1 MKPMLAHVWIDM
13 ISIHGLSKRQHK
25 LAQLL
30 WRVQDVDEH
39 RLLIKSLEGRDRIDA
54 QGLTEIMIQEFL
66 WETLDEDWES
76 KDLCDTV
83 IDRARS
89 SS

>member
-1 MKPMLAHVWIDM
+1 M

-30 WRVQDVDEH
+30 WSVQDVEQH
-39 RLLIKSLEGRDRIDA
+39 ILFLKSLEGRDRIDA
-54 QGLTEIMIQEFL
+54 HGLTEIMIQEFL

-76 KDLCDTV
+76 KELSSTV

-89 SS
+89 S

>member
-1 MKPMLAHVWIDM
+1 M

-30 WRVQDVDEH
+30 WSVQDVDEH
-39 RLLIKSLEGRDRIDA
+39 RQLIKSLEGRDRIDA
-54 QGLTEIMIQEFL
+54 HGITEIMIQEFL
-66 WETLDEDWES
+66 WETLDEDYES
-76 KDLCDTV
+76 REVCDTV

-89 SS
+89 SN

>member
-1 MKPMLAHVWIDM
+1 M

-30 WRVQDVDEH
+30 WSVQDVEQH
-39 RLLIKSLEGRDRIDA
+39 MQLIKSLEGRDRIDA

-66 WETLDEDWES
+66 WETLDEDYES
-76 KDLCDTV
+76 REVCDTV

-89 SS
+89 S

>member
-1 MKPMLAHVWIDM
+1 M
-13 ISIHGLSKRQHK
+13 IEIHGLTKRQHK

-30 WRVQDVDEH
+30 WTMQDVEQH
-39 RLLIKSLEGRDRIDA
+39 ILLVKSLEGRDRIDA
-54 QGLTEIMIQEFL
+54 HGLTEIMIQEFL
-66 WETLDEDWES
+66 WETLDEDYES
-76 KDLCDTV
+76 RELCSTV

>member
-1 MKPMLAHVWIDM
+1 M
-13 ISIHGLSKRQHK
+13 ISIHGLTKRQHK

-30 WRVQDVDEH
+30 WSVQDVDEH

-54 QGLTEIMIQEFL
+54 HGITEIMIQEFL
-66 WETLDEDWES
+66 WETLDEDYES
-76 KDLCDTV
+76 REVCDTV

-89 SS
+89 S

>member
-1 MKPMLAHVWIDM
+1 M
-13 ISIHGLSKRQHK
+13 ITIHGLSKRQIK

-30 WRVQDVDEH
+30 WSVQDVEQH
-39 RLLIKSLEGRDRIDA
+39 RLLMQSLQGRDRVDA

-76 KDLCDTV
+76 KELCHSV

-89 SS
+89 S

>member
-1 MKPMLAHVWIDM
+1 M
-13 ISIHGLSKRQHK
+13 IAIQGLTKRQLK

-30 WRVQDVDEH
+30 WSVQDVAEH
-39 RLLIKSLEGRDRIDA
+39 RLLMQSLQGRDRIDA
-54 QGLTEIMIQEFL
+54 AGLTEIMIQEFL

-76 KDLCDTV
+76 KEVCSDL

-89 SS
+89 S

>member
-1 MKPMLAHVWIDM
+1 M
-13 ISIHGLSKRQHK
+13 IAIQGLTKRQLK

-30 WRVQDVDEH
+30 WSVQDVAEH
-39 RLLIKSLEGRDRIDA
+39 RLLMQSLQGRDRMDA

-76 KDLCDTV
+76 RELSSTV

-89 SS
+89 S

>member
-1 MKPMLAHVWIDM
+1 M
-13 ISIHGLSKRQHK
+13 IEIHGLTKRQHK

-30 WRVQDVDEH
+30 WSAQDVEQH
-39 RLLIKSLEGRDRIDA
+39 IRFIKSLEGRDRVDA
-54 QGLTEIMIQEFL
+54 HGITEIIIQEFL

-76 KDLCDTV
+76 KELCSTV

-89 SS
+89 S

>member
-1 MKPMLAHVWIDM
+1 M
-13 ISIHGLSKRQHK
+13 ITIHGLSKRQHK

-30 WRVQDVDEH
+30 WRVQDVEQH
-39 RLLIKSLEGRDRIDA
+39 MQLIKSLEGRDRIDA

-83 IDRARS
+83 IDRARIS
-89 SS
+89 S

>member
-1 MKPMLAHVWIDM
+1 M
-13 ISIHGLSKRQHK
+13 ITIQGLSKRQHK

-39 RLLIKSLEGRDRIDA
+39 RLLMQSLEGRDRIDA

-66 WETLDEDWES
+66 WETLDEDCES

-89 SS
+89 SR

>member
-1 MKPMLAHVWIDM
+1 M

-30 WRVQDVDEH
+30 WSVQDVEQH
-39 RLLIKSLEGRDRIDA
+39 MQLIKSLEGRDRIDA
-54 QGLTEIMIQEFL
+54 HGLTEIMIQEFL

-76 KDLCDTV
+76 KELCSDV
-83 IDRARS
+83 IDRARIS
-89 SS
+89 S

>member
-1 MKPMLAHVWIDM
+1 M

-30 WRVQDVDEH
+30 WSVQDVEQH
-39 RLLIKSLEGRDRIDA
+39 MQLIKSLEGRDRIDA
-54 QGLTEIMIQEFL
+54 HGITEIMIQEFL
-66 WETLDEDWES
+66 WETLDEDYES
-76 KDLCDTV
+76 RDVCDTV

-89 SS
+89 S

>member
-1 MKPMLAHVWIDM
+1 M

-30 WRVQDVDEH
+30 WSLQDVEQH
-39 RLLIKSLEGRDRIDA
+39 MQLIKSLEGRDRIDA
-54 QGLTEIMIQEFL
+54 HGLTEIMIQEFL

-83 IDRARS
+83 IDRARIS
-89 SS
+89 S

>member
-1 MKPMLAHVWIDM
+1 M

-30 WRVQDVDEH
+30 WSVQDVDQH
-39 RLLIKSLEGRDRIDA
+39 MQLIKSLEGRDRIDA
-54 QGLTEIMIQEFL
+54 HGLTEIMIQEFL

-83 IDRARS
+83 IDRARIS
-89 SS
+89 S

>member
-1 MKPMLAHVWIDM
+1 M
-13 ISIHGLSKRQHK
+13 IAIHGLSKRQLK

-30 WRVQDVDEH
+30 WSVQDVAEH
-39 RLLIKSLEGRDRIDA
+39 RLLMQSLQGRDRIDA
-54 QGLTEIMIQEFL
+54 AGLTEIMIQEFL

-76 KDLCDTV
+76 RELCSTV

-89 SS
+89 S

>member
-1 MKPMLAHVWIDM
+1 M
-13 ISIHGLSKRQHK
+13 IAIQGLTKRQLK

-30 WRVQDVDEH
+30 WSVQDVAEH
-39 RLLIKSLEGRDRIDA
+39 RLLMQSLQGRDRIDA
-54 QGLTEIMIQEFL
+54 AGLTEIMIQEFL

-76 KDLCDTV
+76 RELCSTV

-89 SS
+89 S

>member
-1 MKPMLAHVWIDM
+1 M
-13 ISIHGLSKRQHK
+13 ITIHGLTKRQLK

-30 WRVQDVDEH
+30 WSVQDVDEH
-39 RLLIKSLEGRDRIDA
+39 RLLIKSLQGRDRIDA
-54 QGLTEIMIQEFL
+54 HGITEIMIQEFL
-66 WETLDEDWES
+66 WETLDEDYES
-76 KDLCDTV
+76 REVCDTV

>member
-1 MKPMLAHVWIDM
+1 M
-13 ISIHGLSKRQHK
+13 ITIHGLSKRQIK

-30 WRVQDVDEH
+30 WSVQDVEQH
-39 RLLIKSLEGRDRIDA
+39 RLLMQSLQGRDRVDA

-66 WETLDEDWES
+66 WETLDDDEES
-76 KDLCDTV
+76 QQVCSDL
-83 IDRARS
+83 IDRVS

>member
-1 MKPMLAHVWIDM
+1 M
-13 ISIHGLSKRQHK
+13 ITIQGLSKRQLK

-30 WRVQDVDEH
+30 WSVQDVDEH

-66 WETLDEDWES
+66 WETLDEDYES
-76 KDLCDTV
+76 KDMSSTV
-83 IDRARS
+83 IDRARGG
-89 SS
+89 

>member
-1 MKPMLAHVWIDM
+1 M
-13 ISIHGLSKRQHK
+13 ISIHGLTKRQHK

-30 WRVQDVDEH
+30 WSVQDVEQH
-39 RLLIKSLEGRDRIDA
+39 ILFLKSLEGRDRIDA
-54 QGLTEIMIQEFL
+54 HGLTEIMIQEFL

-76 KDLCDTV
+76 KELCSTV

-89 SS
+89 S

>member
-1 MKPMLAHVWIDM
+1 M
-13 ISIHGLSKRQHK
+13 ITIQGLSKRQHK

-30 WRVQDVDEH
+30 WSIQDVEV
-39 RLLIKSLEGRDRIDA
+39 LNGVINGLESSDRIDA

-76 KDLCDTV
+76 KELCSTV

-89 SS
+89 S

>member
-1 MKPMLAHVWIDM
+1 M
-13 ISIHGLSKRQHK
+13 ITIHGLSKRQIK

-30 WRVQDVDEH
+30 WSVQDVEQH
-39 RLLIKSLEGRDRIDA
+39 RLLMQSLQGRDRVDA

-66 WETLDEDWES
+66 WETLDDDLES
-76 KDLCDTV
+76 KELCHSV

-89 SS
+89 S

>member
-1 MKPMLAHVWIDM
+1 VIAIQ
-13 ISIHGLSKRQHK
+13 GLSKRQLK

-30 WRVQDVDEH
+30 WSVQDVEQH
-39 RLLIKSLEGRDRIDA
+39 RVLMQSLQGRDRIDA

-66 WETLDEDWES
+66 WETLDEDYES
-76 KDLCDTV
+76 KDMSSTV

-89 SS
+89 S

>member
-1 MKPMLAHVWIDM
+1 M
-13 ISIHGLSKRQHK
+13 IAIQGLSKRQLK

-30 WRVQDVDEH
+30 WSVQDVAEH
-39 RLLIKSLEGRDRIDA
+39 RLLMQSLQGRDRMDA

-76 KDLCDTV
+76 RELCSTV

-89 SS
+89 G

>member
-1 MKPMLAHVWIDM
+1 M
-13 ISIHGLSKRQHK
+13 IEIQGLNQRQLK
-25 LAQLL
+25 LCDLL
-30 WRVQDVDEH
+30 WSVQDVAQH
-39 RLLIKSLEGRDRIDA
+39 RMLMHSLQGRDRIDA
-54 QGLTEIMIQEFL
+54 HGLTEIMIQEYL

-76 KDLCDTV
+76 RELCSTV

>member
-1 MKPMLAHVWIDM
+1 M
-13 ISIHGLSKRQHK
+13 ISIHGLTKRQHK

-30 WRVQDVDEH
+30 WSVQDVEQH
-39 RLLIKSLEGRDRIDA
+39 QQLIKSLEGRDRIDA
-54 QGLTEIMIQEFL
+54 HGLTEIMIQEFL

-76 KDLCDTV
+76 KELCSTV

-89 SS
+89 S

>member
-1 MKPMLAHVWIDM
+1 M
-13 ISIHGLSKRQHK
+13 IAIQGLSKRQLK

-30 WRVQDVDEH
+30 WSVQDVEQH
-39 RLLIKSLEGRDRIDA
+39 RVLMQSLQGRDRIDA

-66 WETLDEDWES
+66 WETLDEDYES
-76 KDLCDTV
+76 KDMSSTV

-89 SS
+89 S

>member
-1 MKPMLAHVWIDM
+1 M
-13 ISIHGLSKRQHK
+13 ISIHGLTKRQLK

-39 RLLIKSLEGRDRIDA
+39 RLVIKSLEGRDRIDA
-54 QGLTEIMIQEFL
+54 HGLTEIMIQEFL

-76 KDLCDTV
+76 REVCSDL
-83 IDRARS
+83 IDRVRS
-89 SS
+89 S

>member
-1 MKPMLAHVWIDM
+1 M
-13 ISIHGLSKRQHK
+13 IAIQGLSKRQLK

-30 WRVQDVDEH
+30 WSVQDVAEH
-39 RLLIKSLEGRDRIDA
+39 RLLMQSLQGRDRIDA
-54 QGLTEIMIQEFL
+54 HGLTEIMIQEFL

-76 KDLCDTV
+76 KEVCSDL

-89 SS
+89 S